1 MQQKKYQNDDVKYK
15 IKRLTASARDNCIR
29 NSLATR
35 DTRSSLGTY
44 AKPCN
49 NTKITK
55 SWSKSESIATISKQ
69 LAILLN
75 YIRM

>member
-1 MQQKKYQNDDVKYK
+1 MRKGTKK
-15 IKRLTASARDNCIR
+15 LTARARDNCIR

-49 NTKITK
+49 KTKIEQ
-55 SWSKSESIATISKQ
+55 SCSKSDTV
-69 LAILLN
+69 AIN
-75 YIRM
+75 NN

>member
-1 MQQKKYQNDDVKYK
+1 MRKGTKK
-15 IKRLTASARDNCIR
+15 LTARARDNCIR

-49 NTKITK
+49 KTKIEQSCST
-55 SWSKSESIATISKQ
+55 SDTV
-69 LAILLN
+69 AIN
-75 YIRM
+75 NN

>member
-1 MQQKKYQNDDVKYK
+1 MRKGTKK
-15 IKRLTASARDNCIR
+15 LTARARDNCMR

-49 NTKITK
+49 KTKIEQ
-55 SWSKSESIATISKQ
+55 SCSKSDTV
-69 LAILLN
+69 AIN
-75 YIRM
+75 NN